1 MRGCAR
7 PSELWPVADQQQA
20 ADDIARLSALIDVVR
35 HLRSPQGCPWDRE
48 QTHASL
54 RATMLEEAYEVL
66 EAIDEQS
73 MPKLREEL
81 GDVLLQVLMQA
92 EIAEEAGDFS
102 LGDVADSVREKLV
115 RRHPHVFGDVKV
127 SGADEVVR
135 NWEQLKAA
143 EYGRESALDGV
154 QRSLPAL
161 QWSWSLQRR
170 AANVGFD
177 WPNVDGALEKVR
189 EELDELREAPTV
201 EAREAEFGDLL
212 FTLVNVARKLGI
224 NPEDALRG
232 TTGRFEAR
240 FRMMEQQARAEGKS
254 LRDLDIEEL
263 DRYWEAAK
271 RGKS

>member
-1 MRGCAR
+1 M
-7 PSELWPVADQQQA
+7 
-20 ADDIARLSALIDVVR
+20 ADDIERLAALIDVVQR
-35 HLRSPQGCPWDRE
+35 LRSPDGCPWDRE

-54 RATMLEEAYEVL
+54 RATLLEEAYEVL
-66 EAIDEQS
+66 EAIDEGS

-92 EIAEEAGDFS
+92 EIAGETGEFS

-115 RRHPHVFGDVKV
+115 RRHPHVFGDVTV

-135 NWEQLKAA
+135 NWEALKAR

-161 QWSWSLQRR
+161 QWAWSLQRR

-177 WPNVDGALEKVR
+177 WPDVDGVLEKVR
-189 EELDELREAPTV
+189 EELEELREAPTV

-232 TTGRFEAR
+232 STGRFEAR
-240 FRMMEQQARAEGKS
+240 FRHMEQAARADGKA
-254 LRDLDIEEL
+254 LTDLPIEEL

-271 RGKS
+271 RNR

>member
-1 MRGCAR
+1 
-7 PSELWPVADQQQA
+7 
-20 ADDIARLSALIDVVR
+20 
-35 HLRSPQGCPWDRE
+35 
-48 QTHASL
+48 
-54 RATMLEEAYEVL
+54 MLEEAYEVL
-66 EAIDEQS
+66 EAIDEGS

-92 EIAEEAGDFS
+92 EIASQAREFS
-102 LGDVADSVREKLV
+102 LGDVADTVREKLV

-135 NWEQLKAA
+135 NWEALKAT
-143 EYGRESALDGV
+143 EYGRESAMDGV

-161 QWSWSLQRR
+161 QWAWSLQRR

-177 WPNVDGALEKVR
+177 WPEVDGALEKVQ
-189 EELDELREAPTV
+189 EELEELRAAETP

-232 TTGRFEAR
+232 STGRFQAR
-240 FRMMEQQARAEGKS
+240 FRQMEQAAKAEGKA
-254 LRDLDIEEL
+254 LKDLPIDEL
-263 DRYWEAAK
+263 DRYWDAAK
-271 RGKS
+271 RHR

>member
-1 MRGCAR
+1 
-7 PSELWPVADQQQA
+7 V
-20 ADDIARLSALIDVVR
+20 ADDIERIRQLLDVVR
-35 HLRSPQGCPWDRE
+35 RLRSPQGCPWDRE

-81 GDVLLQVLMQA
+81 GDVLLQVLMQS
-92 EIAEEAGDFS
+92 EIADEAGDFT
-102 LGDVADSVREKLV
+102 LGDVADAVREKLV
-115 RRHPHVFGDVKV
+115 RRHPHVFGSTVV

-135 NWEQLKAA
+135 NWEALKAV

-161 QWSWSLQRR
+161 QWAWSLQRR

-177 WPNVDGALEKVR
+177 WPDVDGALDKVR
-189 EELDELREAPTV
+189 EELEEVREAPTV

-212 FTLVNVARKLGI
+212 FTLVNVARKLGM

-232 TTGRFEAR
+232 ATGRFEAR
-240 FRMMEQQARAEGKS
+240 FRMMEQRATAEG
-254 LRDLDIEEL
+254 RDLKDLPIEEL
-263 DRYWEAAK
+263 DQYWEAAK
-271 RGKS
+271 RNR

>member
-1 MRGCAR
+1 M
-7 PSELWPVADQQQA
+7 
-20 ADDIARLSALIDVVR
+20 ADDIERVRQLVDVVR
-35 HLRSPQGCPWDRE
+35 RLRSPQGCPWDRE

-73 MPKLREEL
+73 MPRLREEL
-81 GDVLLQVLMQA
+81 GDVLLQVLMQS
-92 EIAEEAGDFS
+92 EIADEAGDFT
-102 LGDVADSVREKLV
+102 LGDVADTVREKLV
-115 RRHPHVFGDVKV
+115 RRHPHVFGSTVV

-135 NWEQLKAA
+135 NWEALKAA

-161 QWSWSLQRR
+161 QWAWSLQRR

-177 WPNVDGALEKVR
+177 WPDVDGALEKVR
-189 EELDELREAPTV
+189 EELEEVREAPTV

-212 FTLVNVARKLGI
+212 FTLVNVARKLGM

-232 TTGRFEAR
+232 ATGRFEAR
-240 FRMMEQQARAEGKS
+240 FRMMEKKAKAEG
-254 LRDLDIEEL
+254 RDLKDLPIEEM
-263 DRYWEAAK
+263 DQYWEAAK
-271 RGKS
+271 RNK